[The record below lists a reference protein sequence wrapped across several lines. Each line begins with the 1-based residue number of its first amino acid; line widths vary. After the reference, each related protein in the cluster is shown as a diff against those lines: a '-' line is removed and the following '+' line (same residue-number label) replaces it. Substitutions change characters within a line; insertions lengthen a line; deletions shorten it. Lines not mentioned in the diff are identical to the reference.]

1 MYTDD
6 AIKFFGSKTK
16 LSKATGVSQSTVSH
30 WVKDGFITK
39 GSAAVAAAVSGG
51 KLKFDP
57 EFYERLKLQRKATR
71 QGLPDKNSNQSR
83 AQESIARS

>member
-57 EFYERLKLQRKATR
+57 EFYERLKLERKAIR
-71 QGLPDKNSNQSR
+71 KGLTAKNVSHNQSQGSN
-83 AQESIARS
+83 ASS